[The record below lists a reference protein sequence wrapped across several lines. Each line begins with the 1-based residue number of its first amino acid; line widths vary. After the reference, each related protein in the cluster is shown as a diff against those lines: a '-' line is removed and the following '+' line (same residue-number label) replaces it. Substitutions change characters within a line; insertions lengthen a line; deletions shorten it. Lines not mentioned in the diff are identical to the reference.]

1 VLEETD
7 REGYTPEYFKTKAG
21 VESGIT
27 SLYANLRYY
36 WGNGYWLIA
45 NETGTDEYT
54 FGHGGNNNDLP
65 IDMSNNGELNA
76 TNCRADVL
84 WGLAFPDIN
93 TASGVLENGAAAGVA
108 ESLLSEARCL
118 PCLRLFPAGADLR
131 RRAPRPGCRRAR
143 FNTSAT
149 RLSVLNPCPRV

>member
-1 VLEETD
+1 MLDEVNRQT
-7 REGYTPEYFKTKAG
+7 YTPGYFQTQAG

-54 FGHGGNNNDLP
+54 YGHGGNENDLP
-65 IDMSNNGELNA
+65 IDMSGKGALNA

-84 WGLAFPDIN
+84 WNVAFTDIN
-93 TASGVLENGAAAGVA
+93 TASGVLENGTSIGVSEA
-108 ESLLSEARCL
+108 MLSEARFFRAL
-118 PCLRLFPAGADLR
+118 DYFELVQTFVGFRLG
-131 RRAPRPGCRRAR
+131 
-143 FNTSAT
+143 
-149 RLSVLNPCPRV
+149 